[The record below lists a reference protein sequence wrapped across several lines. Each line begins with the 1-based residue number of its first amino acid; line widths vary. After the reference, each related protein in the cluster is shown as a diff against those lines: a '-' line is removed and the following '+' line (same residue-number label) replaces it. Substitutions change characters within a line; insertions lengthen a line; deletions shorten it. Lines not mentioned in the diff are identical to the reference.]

1 MLDAYVSVTSLLVMF
16 VLGLCGYVC
25 YLTGYRKAI
34 ADFPVDD
41 VEHDEVA
48 QLELRQ
54 TSTQER
60 LAAMEKDIEHAIT
73 IRQGLLNTGLTHSE
87 RLDAL
92 EQQGLE
98 ERLDAL
104 EEQAYTEGYDRSP
117 GSYWERLDIIENWK
131 ASLGKLSETSLPSF
145 DDLAERV
152 EELERVNTKQ
162 IFDERVEH
170 SVPFG
175 QWALKVSERSKT
187 NQARVEDLEHT
198 TTRLLVDRACS
209 GSTGEES

>member
-1 MLDAYVSVTSLLVMF
+1 MLDVYVPVTSLLVMF

-87 RLDAL
+87 RLD
-92 EQQGLE
+92 E
-98 ERLDAL
+98 L

-198 TTRLLVDRACS
+198 ITALLVDRACS

>member
-1 MLDAYVSVTSLLVMF
+1 MLNAYVPVTSLLVMF

-54 TSTQER
+54 TSTQ
-60 LAAMEKDIEHAIT
+60 
-73 IRQGLLNTGLTHSE
+73 E

-198 TTRLLVDRACS
+198 ITRLLVDRACS